1 MQNIFKKVIKENG
14 QVAVIVAIT
23 IIALVGML
31 TYVIDVGSMYETR
44 RNAQTAADSAAL
56 AGVQELPENPVRAKA
71 KAIEYAQEHGN
82 VTLPLEE
89 PYIVISDNDHKIEVN
104 PYDDT
109 TPLFFSGIF
118 GLTQKTISAKAIAKV
133 FSPRSLSN
141 LVPWIIKE
149 SSLSYG
155 DEVILKSNCQQT
167 PGNFQAMD
175 YNGGGG
181 GANEYKDNIIN
192 GYDGE
197 IFLNKKYPI
206 EAGNMAGPT
215 GDGVETRLGSD
226 ICTLEDVT
234 DVLEDGTLLVTNPSC
249 PRIVLVPITDDFPAN
264 PPETLQ
270 ITGFAIFFINE
281 IIVEKVNGKDQAQV
295 TGQFIQHA
303 IITSSGEVQEYDGG
317 IKVIRLID

>member
-31 TYVIDVGSMYETR
+31 AYVIDVGSMYETR

-56 AGVQELPENPVRAKA
+56 AGAQELPENPAKAKA

-82 VTLPLEE
+82 VTLVE
-89 PYIVISDNDHKIEVN
+89 SDIHFSED
-104 PYDDT
+104 YDTIFVDNAQDSS

-141 LVPWIIKE
+141 LVPWIVKK
-149 SSLSYG
+149 SSISYG
-155 DEVILKSNCQQT
+155 HEVILKSNSKQT

-181 GANEYKDNIIN
+181 GSNEYKDNIIN

-197 IFLNKKYPI
+197 IFLNEWYPI

-249 PRIVLVPITDDFPAN
+249 PRIVLVPITNDFPAN
-264 PPETLQ
+264 PSGTLQ

-281 IIVEKVNGKDQAQV
+281 IIVEKVNGKDQAEV
-295 TGQFIQHA
+295 TGQFIKHA
-303 IITSSGEVQEYDGG
+303 IIPSSGEVQEYNGG